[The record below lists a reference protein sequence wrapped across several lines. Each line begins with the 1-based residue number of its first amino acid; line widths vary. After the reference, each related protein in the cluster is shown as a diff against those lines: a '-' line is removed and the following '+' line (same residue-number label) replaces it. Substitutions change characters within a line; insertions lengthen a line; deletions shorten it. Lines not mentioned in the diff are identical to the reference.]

1 MKKII
6 VDYNKITKEILDLL
20 VTTYPNGYNIIDII
34 SFRDKKMNLIDAV
47 QIQNDDTIYLVKVSN
62 QLTDTMEDYDAKDDT
77 YDDFD
82 EQDFLFETELP
93 EENVDLEI

>member
-47 QIQNDDTIYLVKVSN
+47 QIQNDDAIYLVKVSN
-62 QLTDTMEDYDAKDDT
+62 QLTDTMEDYDSKDDT

-93 EENVDLEI
+93 EENIDLDI